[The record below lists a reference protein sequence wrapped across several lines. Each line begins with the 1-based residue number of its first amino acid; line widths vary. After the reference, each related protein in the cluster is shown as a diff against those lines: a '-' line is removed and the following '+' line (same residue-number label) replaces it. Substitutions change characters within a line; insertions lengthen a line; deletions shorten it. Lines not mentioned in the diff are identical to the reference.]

1 MAIDYNTSVGQVRL
15 LISDVA
21 SSPADW
27 LLTDEQVNA
36 YLTING
42 GVIKL
47 AAADALDAIASS
59 ETLVSKA
66 IRTQDLATNGPAV
79 AQALRAHAAT
89 LRDHAAQA
97 DADGLF
103 DVIYPEPT
111 LRPDQLEQ
119 ELWGM

>member
-1 MAIDYNTSVGQVRL
+1 VAIDYTTSVGQVRL

-27 LLTDEQVNA
+27 LLTDEQVNG
-36 YLTING
+36 YLSMNG
-42 GVIKL
+42 GAVKL

-89 LRDHAAQA
+89 LRDQAGQA
-97 DADGLF
+97 DADGMF

-111 LRPDQLEQ
+111 LRPAQLEQ